1 MKLYFKDTELSYS
14 QISNLLTSHVGPPG
28 PDTWQN
34 GAELIRGLE
43 LESSNGLFGY
53 VEIYNDHPASSFV
66 RLKW

>member
-14 QISNLLTSHVGPPG
+14 QISDLLTSHVGPSG

-34 GAELIRGLE
+34 GSEIIKELE
-43 LESSNGLFGY
+43 LESSSGYFGY